1 MPYFTLTRLIPNIV
15 MVAKKK
21 AQSRKTGLSI
31 NIPVIK
37 KTGRKRATVVH
48 EKVPKPGKSDR
59 WVSVKTP
66 AARPAQQV
74 HVDDA
79 GRIVVPARFRKS
91 LGLKPGDPVTV
102 TLEGDVLRVRTIQAT
117 LEKAR
122 AIMRKKNPKKRSL
135 VDELI
140 AERRAEAAKE

>member
-1 MPYFTLTRLIPNIV
+1 MGTKKQTLIRKLAISDDLPVQT
-15 MVAKKK
+15 
-21 AQSRKTGLSI
+21 KTGT
-31 NIPVIK
+31 NRTPVV
-37 KTGRKRATVVH
+37 R
-48 EKVPKPGKSDR
+48 EKVPKSGKTGR
-59 WVSVKTP
+59 WVTVKTP
-66 AARPAQQV
+66 TARPAEQV

-91 LGLKPGDPVTV
+91 LGLEPGDPVTV
-102 TLEGDVLRVRTIQAT
+102 TLEGDVLRVRTMQAT

>member
-1 MPYFTLTRLIPNIV
+1 MS
-15 MVAKKK
+15 AKK
-21 AQSRKTGLSI
+21 QTRTRKTAISRNL
-31 NIPVIK
+31 PVQS
-37 KTGRKRATVVH
+37 KTGRSRTTVGR
-48 EKVPKPGKSDR
+48 EKVPKSGKTGR
-59 WVSVKTP
+59 WVTVKTP
-66 AARPAQQV
+66 TVRPAEQV

-91 LGLKPGDPVTV
+91 LGLEPGDPVTV